1 MKVNYTSFKVY
12 LNHIYPN
19 TKHPS
24 VRPTIHPSIQFLCFL
39 YFNLS
44 IFKTDSFRPT
54 QPSLKHNTHLSDHS
68 PTGPPI
74 HQCIIRTSFI
84 HCRCSQNHIPTNP
97 SVHFLQDTKYRCSET
112 LWLLYLLAVDKAP
125 STAVLKYLACCVY
138 LQDTAPSTVVLKCRA
153 CCVYLQDTAPSTAVL
168 KCLACCVYLQDTAP
182 STAVLKCFV
191 AFTCRRYGTKHCSS
205 EMSCL
210 LRLLAGYVAKHHD
223 SETSGLKRLLG
234 GDAAPSTAV
243 LKCLACVYLQEI
255 RHQVRRLFSGY
266 LAEWPGAQGSGQ
278 SVPPQ
283 LLHVHG
289 MSQAA
294 EHWRGTLCAGWQQVY
309 LQGGLHLRQDA
320 PR

>member
-1 MKVNYTSFKVY
+1 MSRIKIELHTRAVMFVRSDSVEKIPKGLKKFRNMKVNYTSFKVY

-112 LWLLYLLAVDKAP
+112 L
-125 STAVLKYLACCVY
+125 
-138 LQDTAPSTVVLKCRA
+138 
-153 CCVYLQDTAPSTAVL
+153 
-168 KCLACCVYLQDTAP
+168 
-182 STAVLKCFV
+182 
-191 AFTCRRYGTKHCSS
+191 
-205 EMSCL
+205 
-210 LRLLAGYVAKHHD
+210 
-223 SETSGLKRLLG
+223 
-234 GDAAPSTAV
+234 
-243 LKCLACVYLQEI
+243 
-255 RHQVRRLFSGY
+255 
-266 LAEWPGAQGSGQ
+266 
-278 SVPPQ
+278 
-283 LLHVHG
+283 
-289 MSQAA
+289 
-294 EHWRGTLCAGWQQVY
+294 
-309 LQGGLHLRQDA
+309 
-320 PR
+320 